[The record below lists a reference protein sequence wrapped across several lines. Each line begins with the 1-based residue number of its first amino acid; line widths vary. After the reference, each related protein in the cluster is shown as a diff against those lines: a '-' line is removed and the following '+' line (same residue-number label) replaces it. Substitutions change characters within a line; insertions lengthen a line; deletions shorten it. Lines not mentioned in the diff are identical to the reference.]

1 MMSERTID
9 NKAKKK
15 KKIKNYIKPVSNG
28 DLSFL
33 MKQILTKMVNSTS
46 KNGKVT
52 TLSWKKSLPLT
63 WEVLILL
70 LKRC

>member
-63 WEVLILL
+63 WEVPILS

>member
-63 WEVLILL
+63 WEVPILL